1 MGAQLGR
8 RALTEADRQ
17 GAATADL
24 AALARGG
31 RINFF
36 GFVLRLLARL
46 PFLFIAGRMY
56 GAEQLGRF
64 AYAVLILE
72 FAAQLATLGLKRGL
86 AQQLARTDK
95 PHVCVVA
102 DALLVAAI
110 GSAIVMTLLAIFPQ
124 AMFPNSEI
132 KGMEWALPVT
142 VFALAW
148 SDICLAALA
157 YRHDVGATVRARAI
171 VEPWTISIAAFGL
184 YFVWPRDGLIIAYA
198 ASMVGALIASVIPFL
213 NSYGLPH
220 GWSPDPGTLWHLARR
235 NLPVAAADAVEWGS
249 RRIDIAILGLLAS
262 PAIVGIYYV
271 AQNVASLPAK
281 LKTSFDPILGPV
293 ISRNL
298 ADGDKLAVAKQVR
311 QVGFW
316 VIAAQSAVALAL
328 GIPGEAVMGLV
339 GPAFVAGTAI
349 LAFLLAAEVVAA
361 TAAVSESALIYC
373 ARNRNMMISLA
384 MIGFQAALTMAL
396 IAALERLRLSEMWQA
411 IGLHPL
417 GDLEMWKATGPAIAL
432 LLALGFAAI
441 FKARLLRHL
450 LGAAVSGWRWALI
463 WAAAAGVAVG
473 WLFTMLPPRFEWLE
487 LVGGIP
493 AILAAF
499 GAVMWVKGFGPE
511 DRELFRMSK
520 DDIEELSLPDPGASP
535 EAPR

>member
-1 MGAQLGR
+1 MTDA
-8 RALTEADRQ
+8 EKQ

-36 GFVLRLLARL
+36 GFVLRLMARL
-46 PFLFIAGRMY
+46 PFLFIAGRLY
-56 GAEQLGRF
+56 GAEALGRF
-64 AYAVLILE
+64 AFAVLIVE

-110 GSAIVMTLLAIFPQ
+110 GSAVAMAILAIFPE

-132 KGMEWALPVT
+132 TGMEWALPIT

-157 YRHDVGATVRARAI
+157 YRNDVASTVRARAI
-171 VEPWTISIAAFGL
+171 VEPWTISIAAFAW
-184 YFVWPRDGLIIAYA
+184 YFISTRDGLIIAYA
-198 ASMVGALIASVIPFL
+198 LSMVAALIASVIPFL
-213 NSYGLPH
+213 KNYGLPRD
-220 GWSPDPGTLWHLARR
+220 WRPEPVVLWRMAKR

-249 RRIDIAILGLLAS
+249 RRIDIAVLGLFFS
-262 PAIVGIYYV
+262 PAVVGIYYV
-271 AQNVASLPAK
+271 AQQVASLPAK

-298 ADGDKLAVAKQVR
+298 AQGDKAAVAKQVR

-316 VIAAQSAVALAL
+316 VIAAQGAVALAL

-339 GPAFVAGTAI
+339 GAGFVAGTAA
-349 LAFLLAAEVVAA
+349 LGFLLAAEVVAA
-361 TAAVSESALIYC
+361 TAAVSEAALIYC
-373 ARNRNMMISLA
+373 ARHRNMMISMA
-384 MIGFQAALTMAL
+384 MIVLEAGLAVGL
-396 IAALERLRLSEMWQA
+396 ILLMRRWDWPVMWQ
-411 IGLHPL
+411 
-417 GDLEMWKATGPAIAL
+417 ATGPALAL
-432 LLALGFAAI
+432 MLALGFASIA
-441 FKARLLRHL
+441 KSRLLASILRSP
-450 LGAAVSGWRWALI
+450 VSGWRWTLV
-463 WAAAAGVAVG
+463 WAAAAAMIVG
-473 WLFTMLPPRFEWLE
+473 QLAILLPEWAELLF
-487 LVGGIP
+487 GIP

-499 GAVMWVKGFGPE
+499 GAVLWFKGFGDE
-511 DRELFRMSK
+511 DRELFKMRK
-520 DDIEELSLPDPGASP
+520 AEIEEMSLPDPAIGGDL
-535 EAPR
+535 PR

>member
-1 MGAQLGR
+1 LSQ
-8 RALTEADRQ
+8 TP
-17 GAATADL
+17 ATDTAPSADL

-36 GFVLRLLARL
+36 GFILRLMARL

-72 FAAQLATLGLKRGL
+72 FASQLATLGLKRGL
-86 AQQLARTDK
+86 AQQLAKTDK

-110 GSAIVMTLLAIFPQ
+110 GSAVAMTALALFPQ
-124 AMFPNSEI
+124 AMFPNSQI
-132 KGMEWALPVT
+132 HGMEWALPIT

-157 YRHDVGATVRARAI
+157 YRHDVTSTVRARAI
-171 VEPWTISIAAFGL
+171 IEPWTISIAAFGW
-184 YFVWPRDGLIIAYA
+184 YFISPRDGLIIAYA
-198 ASMVGALIASVIPFL
+198 LSMVAALIASVVPFL
-213 NSYGLPH
+213 KSYGLPRD
-220 GWSPDPGTLWHLARR
+220 WRPDPGTLWHLARR

-249 RRIDIAILGLLAS
+249 RRVDIAMLGLFFR
-262 PAIVGIYYV
+262 PDVVGIYYV
-271 AQNVASLPAK
+271 AQQVASLPAK

-298 ADGDKLAVAKQVR
+298 ADGDKASVAKQVR

-339 GPAFVAGTAI
+339 GAGFVVGTAA
-349 LAFLLAAEVVAA
+349 LGFLLAAEVVAA
-361 TAAVSESALIYC
+361 TAAVSEAALIYC
-373 ARNRNMMISLA
+373 ARHRNMMISLA
-384 MIGFQAALTMAL
+384 MI
-396 IAALERLRLSEMWQA
+396 ALEAGLAAGLILLMRDLGWPIMWQ
-411 IGLHPL
+411 
-417 GDLEMWKATGPAIAL
+417 ATGPA
-432 LLALGFAAI
+432 LALAISLGCAAI
-441 FKARLLRHL
+441 AKAGLLKKI
-450 LGAAVSGWRWALI
+450 LGHPVSGWRWPLV
-463 WAAAAGVAVG
+463 WAAAAAVIVG
-473 WLFTMLPPRFEWLE
+473 ELAILLPEWAE
-487 LVGGIP
+487 LIFGIP

-499 GAVMWVKGFGPE
+499 GAVLWVKGFGPE
-511 DRELFRMSK
+511 DRELFRMK
-520 DDIEELSLPDPGASP
+520 KADIEELSLPDPSTGGD
-535 EAPR
+535 APR

>member
-1 MGAQLGR
+1 LSQ
-8 RALTEADRQ
+8 
-17 GAATADL
+17 ATSGTAPSADL

-36 GFVLRLLARL
+36 GFVLRLMARL

-86 AQQLARTDK
+86 AQQLAKNDK
-95 PHVCVVA
+95 PHNWVVA

-110 GSAIVMTLLAIFPQ
+110 GSAIVMAILALFPQ

-132 KGMEWALPVT
+132 HGMEWALPIT
-142 VFALAW
+142 IFALAW

-157 YRHDVGATVRARAI
+157 YRHDVTSTVRARAI
-171 VEPWTISIAAFGL
+171 VEPWLISIVAFGW
-184 YFVWPRDGLIIAYA
+184 FFISSRDGLIIAYA
-198 ASMVGALIASVIPFL
+198 ASMVGALIASVVPFL
-213 NSYGLPH
+213 KSYGLPRD
-220 GWSPDPGTLWHLARR
+220 WRPDPVTLWHLARR

-249 RRIDIAILGLLAS
+249 RRVDIAMLGLFFA
-262 PAIVGIYYV
+262 PNIVGIYYV
-271 AQNVASLPAK
+271 AQQVASLPAK

-298 ADGDKLAVAKQVR
+298 AEGDKASVAKQVR

-339 GPAFVAGTAI
+339 GAGFVAGTAA
-349 LAFLLAAEVVAA
+349 LGFLLAAEVVAA
-361 TAAVSESALIYC
+361 TAAVSEAALIYC
-373 ARNRNMMISLA
+373 ARHRNMMISLA
-384 MIGFQAALTMAL
+384 MIGLEAALAAAL
-396 IAALERLRLSEMWQA
+396 ILMMRSWNWPLMWQ
-411 IGLHPL
+411 
-417 GDLEMWKATGPAIAL
+417 ATGPA
-432 LLALGFAAI
+432 LALMLSLGLAAI
-441 FKARLLRHL
+441 IKARLLGKI
-450 LGAAVSGWRWALI
+450 LGYPVSGWRWPLV
-463 WAAAAGVAVG
+463 WAAAAAMIVG
-473 WLFTMLPPRFEWLE
+473 QLVIKLPEWAE
-487 LVGGIP
+487 LVFGIP

-499 GAVMWVKGFGPE
+499 GAILWVKGFGPE
-511 DRELFRMSK
+511 DRELFRMK
-520 DDIEELSLPDPGASP
+520 KEDIEELSLPDPGPGA